1 MIEGGNKIIFL
12 YQFISKSLKLGRHF
26 TAYEGE
32 MVEKGALASFRH
44 VKWRITAC
52 SSLPIMD
59 VTNNKCKKK
68 LKSLNN
74 V

>member
-12 YQFISKSLKLGRHF
+12 YQFISKSLKLGRNF

-44 VKWRITAC
+44 VK
-52 SSLPIMD
+52 
-59 VTNNKCKKK
+59 
-68 LKSLNN
+68 
-74 V
+74 